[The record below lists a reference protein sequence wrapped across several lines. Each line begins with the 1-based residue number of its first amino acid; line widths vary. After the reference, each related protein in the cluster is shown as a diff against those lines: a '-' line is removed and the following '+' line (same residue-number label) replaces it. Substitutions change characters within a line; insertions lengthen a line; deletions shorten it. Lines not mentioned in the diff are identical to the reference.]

1 MALDEIILNPEKIDA
16 LSSKSRREILKL
28 LKGRRMTLSEISEE
42 LNLSVSTVHD
52 HMTKLTESGLVNLDD
67 DGRKWKYYSL
77 TRETRKILDG
87 GSSHNVIF
95 VFSAILMFSAAIYS
109 FAVFIRGYEP
119 KAAASY
125 TMHDPIFF
133 FAGELLLFA
142 AVYLGYITLRR
153 RGYAKY
159 VINAEYAGYDITD

>member
-52 HMTKLTESGLVNLDD
+52 HMTKLTESGLVTLDD

-87 GSSHNVIF
+87 DNSHNVIF

-119 KAAASY
+119 KAAAAF
-125 TMHDPIFF
+125 TLHDPVFF
-133 FAGELLLFA
+133 FVGEFLLFA
-142 AVYLGYITLRR
+142 AVYLGYITICRKR
-153 RGYAKY
+153 Y
-159 VINAEYAGYDITD
+159 AEYAKTD